1 MRRHCKAEFSDVM
14 FELSQLLRRG
24 ATARWTPLGISGP
37 CRRDGFERL
46 AVYDGDQVH
55 VVETHAHEQ
64 A

>member
-1 MRRHCKAEFSDVM
+1 M